1 MRDNGSDG
9 NPTAPDSLR
18 GFPPAPERDE
28 DTGLTPTFNLSRE
41 PAGRRFFD
49 EMDRDHDGKLK
60 LDDLKVRAAF
70 SFDVVRASN
79 MPDIPLRSQV
89 AMRRRKMPE
98 WYAKAFYEKAK
109 PTFFARSL
117 SWEDFESAMNER
129 ESTMLRAYNSLGL
142 SRSGRM
148 TQEDVKKSLNR
159 LGLPATDENAT
170 AMLKHLDL
178 EGDGF
183 VTYGQFRNFMM
194 LLPKQ
199 VATSSDPSVLWFE
212 SSTMV
217 QINQPKS
224 ERSATVKL
232 AIQAALAGALASG
245 VSTAAMHP
253 LDTLK
258 TRVQS
263 TVGKGLGMK
272 AFLKTIPEIG
282 AKGLYRGIIP
292 AVVGA
297 ASGHGFR
304 TATYEV
310 VCKLLVPLTA
320 LPLITEIQIQ
330 GFGSGFGTL
339 VGTSVRIPCEVLK
352 QRLQTGQHDNAVE
365 AFKAITKNGTKGLFA
380 GTAATLSREIPFYVI
395 GLVTYEKL
403 KQAAAAAKRK
413 ELTAWETIALG
424 GMSGAIAAAATTP
437 ADVLKTRAMTG
448 QLAAGEVMWVSVQNI
463 VKKEGAA
470 ALFKGVVPRMM
481 WIAPLGAMNF
491 AGYELAKRA
500 MQSAEA
506 EGETKA
512 ESGTVTQPAA
522 SKPTPAVKPSP
533 ALTAVQ
539 AAGEDGATQI
549 ADAVVAEIPTTSGAE
564 PAEEQTS
571 SDTIAPVDAG
581 LDASAPVVSTK
592 FRSLSSASAEVEANT
607 KPPGSTE

>member
-28 DTGLTPTFNLSRE
+28 DTGLTPTFNLSRK

-148 TQEDVKKSLNR
+148 TQEDVKKSLKR

-263 TVGKGLGMK
+263 TVGKGPGMK

-330 GFGSGFGTL
+330 GFGSGLGTL

-437 ADVLKTRAMTG
+437 ADVLKARHDRSDCG
-448 QLAAGEVMWVSVQNI
+448 RRGDV
-463 VKKEGAA
+463 G
-470 ALFKGVVPRMM
+470 
-481 WIAPLGAMNF
+481 LGAE
-491 AGYELAKRA
+491 YR
-500 MQSAEA
+500 
-506 EGETKA
+506 
-512 ESGTVTQPAA
+512 
-522 SKPTPAVKPSP
+522 
-533 ALTAVQ
+533 
-539 AAGEDGATQI
+539 
-549 ADAVVAEIPTTSGAE
+549 
-564 PAEEQTS
+564 
-571 SDTIAPVDAG
+571 
-581 LDASAPVVSTK
+581 
-592 FRSLSSASAEVEANT
+592 
-607 KPPGSTE
+607 

>member
-28 DTGLTPTFNLSRE
+28 DTGLTPTFNLSRK

-232 AIQAALAGALASG
+232 AIQAALAG
-245 VSTAAMHP
+245 
-253 LDTLK
+253 
-258 TRVQS
+258 
-263 TVGKGLGMK
+263 K
-272 AFLKTIPEIG
+272 A
-282 AKGLYRGIIP
+282 
-292 AVVGA
+292 V
-297 ASGHGFR
+297 
-304 TATYEV
+304 
-310 VCKLLVPLTA
+310 A
-320 LPLITEIQIQ
+320 LPGLP
-330 GFGSGFGTL
+330 L
-339 VGTSVRIPCEVLK
+339 VRP
-352 QRLQTGQHDNAVE
+352 
-365 AFKAITKNGTKGLFA
+365 
-380 GTAATLSREIPFYVI
+380 
-395 GLVTYEKL
+395 
-403 KQAAAAAKRK
+403 
-413 ELTAWETIALG
+413 
-424 GMSGAIAAAATTP
+424 
-437 ADVLKTRAMTG
+437 
-448 QLAAGEVMWVSVQNI
+448 
-463 VKKEGAA
+463 
-470 ALFKGVVPRMM
+470 
-481 WIAPLGAMNF
+481 
-491 AGYELAKRA
+491 
-500 MQSAEA
+500 
-506 EGETKA
+506 
-512 ESGTVTQPAA
+512 
-522 SKPTPAVKPSP
+522 
-533 ALTAVQ
+533 
-539 AAGEDGATQI
+539 
-549 ADAVVAEIPTTSGAE
+549 VA
-564 PAEEQTS
+564 
-571 SDTIAPVDAG
+571 
-581 LDASAPVVSTK
+581 
-592 FRSLSSASAEVEANT
+592 
-607 KPPGSTE
+607 

>member
-1 MRDNGSDG
+1 
-9 NPTAPDSLR
+9 
-18 GFPPAPERDE
+18 
-28 DTGLTPTFNLSRE
+28 
-41 PAGRRFFD
+41 
-49 EMDRDHDGKLK
+49 
-60 LDDLKVRAAF
+60 
-70 SFDVVRASN
+70 
-79 MPDIPLRSQV
+79 
-89 AMRRRKMPE
+89 MPE

-109 PTFFARSL
+109 PTFFSRSL
-117 SWEDFESAMNER
+117 SWDDFESAMNER

-148 TQEDVKKSLNR
+148 TQEDVKKSLAR
-159 LGLPATDENAT
+159 LGLPSTDENAT
-170 AMLKHLDL
+170 AMLQHLDL

-194 LLPKQ
+194 LLPKR

-245 VSTAAMHP
+245 TSTAAMHP

-258 TRVQS
+258 TRVQT
-263 TVGKGLGMK
+263 TVGKGPGMK

-310 VCKLLVPLTA
+310 ACKLLVPLTA

-330 GFGSGFGTL
+330 GFGSGLGTL

-352 QRLQTGQHDNAVE
+352 QRLQSGQYDNAVE
-365 AFKAITKNGTKGLFA
+365 AFKAVTKNGTKGLFV

-403 KQAAAAAKRK
+403 KLAAAAAKRK
-413 ELTAWETIALG
+413 DLTAWETIALG

-448 QLAAGEVMWVSVQNI
+448 QTAAGEAMWVTMQNI
-463 VKKEGAA
+463 VKKEGVP
-470 ALFKGVVPRMM
+470 ALFKGVIPRML

-500 MQSAEA
+500 MQAAEA
-506 EGETKA
+506 DVDGNLNPKPFLHRPRKSPMSRLSRTRA
-512 ESGTVTQPAA
+512 RLAAYRARVRLWRSCRRRVMRRFQRSRPPAMR
-522 SKPTPAVKPSP
+522 PPLWTWDRILPHRLCRVNF
-533 ALTAVQ
+533 
-539 AAGEDGATQI
+539 
-549 ADAVVAEIPTTSGAE
+549 
-564 PAEEQTS
+564 
-571 SDTIAPVDAG
+571 
-581 LDASAPVVSTK
+581 VVSPQPPLRWRQT
-592 FRSLSSASAEVEANT
+592 RSPRGPSRRARS
-607 KPPGSTE
+607 